1 MATLAEFRAQYPQ
14 YDAVPDLALADSLHQ
29 KFYAKIPKMDFY
41 KTIGLGSAAAIPGAE
56 NVITGKAAPEVSMRD
71 RIMGVIETPA
81 VLAGGLASSIAAPL
95 ATIYGELTNAAPQG
109 SSQAI
114 AAGKA
119 MAAKA
124 REQFYQPRT
133 QTSREILG
141 AVGEFLQPITGA
153 LPPTLGAVGTS
164 INALAPAALMQ
175 AGAVARPAISQAT
188 APVRNALANVMTREQ
203 PSMVGMGAASTAED
217 LMRQQRLEQFG
228 IRATAGERERN
239 LQKQQFESDVQR
251 GALPG
256 VSENVKGKLGR
267 ELGAFKVGQ
276 KEDILNQFER
286 MTNQVV
292 GPEGKGIDRSA
303 PRAIGNIIDKQLVK
317 QYQTKLQKVN
327 DAYEDA
333 KASGETKQIVDTSK
347 LDQWLIDNAPEAIS
361 VPQIQTI
368 GAKLKQLK
376 EITGNQVS
384 IDDLENLYKSAGN
397 LAEGNPSASLFMG
410 KVKGVINEMTEGAGG
425 NLYRAARMERKQL
438 AKDFENVKRVDELLG
453 TKAGKTDRKVALDNV
468 YDHIVVDGSLEEMRT
483 VTQLLKKGGKEG
495 QQAYKELTGY
505 TLQRMKDLLLK
516 KGDETDDIRLN
527 NFNNFIT
534 QLDREEKLGYMFG
547 KTGRDTLL
555 DLRKSIND
563 VMVKEPGAV
572 NYPNTAGAVL
582 RGLEV
587 LQNLP
592 IKIPGTQ
599 TAAEFARGRQ
609 YKKQLAESLK
619 QPNQLAPKQPNQ
631 NNLAPPYVEI
641 RGVGSTGE

>member
-1 MATLAEFRAQYPQ
+1 MATLAEFRAEYPQ
-14 YDAVPDLALADSLHQ
+14 YDSVPDLALADSLHQ

-175 AGAVARPAISQAT
+175 AGAVARPAITQAT

-203 PSMVGMGAASTAED
+203 PDMVGMGAASTAED

-256 VSENVKGKLGR
+256 VSENVKAKLGK
-267 ELGAFKVGQ
+267 EYGAFKVGQ

-286 MTNQVV
+286 MTEEVGGTIDRSTPRALGTFVDKTLSNIYTNKFKDYKAKYKLADDSGETLEQVPYQSLLDYIGTKSTTRREKLDPILNDVAELLGMNDPQKTGTISIRNLEDIYQVV
-292 GPEGKGIDRSA
+292 G
-303 PRAIGNIIDKQLVK
+303 
-317 QYQTKLQKVN
+317 T
-327 DAYEDA
+327 A
-333 KASGETKQIVDTSK
+333 KDS
-347 LDQWLIDNAPEAIS
+347 
-361 VPQIQTI
+361 
-368 GAKLKQLK
+368 
-376 EITGNQVS
+376 
-384 IDDLENLYKSAGN
+384 
-397 LAEGNPSASLFMG
+397 PSARPLKDLITKIG
-410 KVKGVINEMTEGAGG
+410 DGAGG
-425 NLYRAARMERKQL
+425 KLYQDARQARTQL
-438 AKDFENVKRVDELLG
+438 AKEFEDVYRVDKLLG
-453 TKAGKTDRKVALDNV
+453 TKAGYKDRQVALDDV
-468 YDHIVVDGSLEEMRT
+468 YNHIIVDGPLEEMRT
-483 VTQLLKKGGKEG
+483 VTSLLKKTPEG
-495 QQAYKELTGY
+495 QKAYQELQGY

-516 KGDETDDIRLN
+516 KGDESEAVRLN
-527 NFNNFIT
+527 NFNNFVT
-534 QLDREEKLGYMFG
+534 QLDREDKLSYMFG
-547 KTGRDTLL
+547 KTGRDKLL
-555 DLRKSIND
+555 DLKQSISD

-582 RGLEV
+582 RGLEA

-609 YKKQLAESLK
+609 YKKQLEESLK

>member
-1 MATLAEFRAQYPQ
+1 MATLAEFRAEYPQ
-14 YDAVPDLALADSLHQ
+14 YDSVPDLALADSLHQ

-56 NVITGKAAPEVSMRD
+56 GVVTGVKSPEVSMRD
-71 RIMGVIETPA
+71 RIIGVIETPA

-95 ATIYGELTNAAPQG
+95 ATIYGELANAAPLG
-109 SSQAI
+109 SPQAS

-164 INALAPAALMQ
+164 LNALAPAALMQ
-175 AGAVARPAISQAT
+175 AGAVARPAITQAT

-203 PSMVGMGAASTAED
+203 PDMVGMGAASTAED

-256 VSENVKGKLGR
+256 VSENVKAKLGR

-286 MTNQVV
+286 MTEEVGGTIDRSTPRALGTFVDKTLSNIYTDKFKDYKAKYKLADDSGETLEQVPYQSLLDYIGTKSTTRREKLDPILNDVAELLGMNDPQKTGTISIRNLEDIYQVV
-292 GPEGKGIDRSA
+292 G
-303 PRAIGNIIDKQLVK
+303 
-317 QYQTKLQKVN
+317 T
-327 DAYEDA
+327 A
-333 KASGETKQIVDTSK
+333 KDS
-347 LDQWLIDNAPEAIS
+347 
-361 VPQIQTI
+361 
-368 GAKLKQLK
+368 
-376 EITGNQVS
+376 
-384 IDDLENLYKSAGN
+384 
-397 LAEGNPSASLFMG
+397 PSARPLKDLITKIG
-410 KVKGVINEMTEGAGG
+410 DGAGG
-425 NLYRAARMERKQL
+425 KLYQDARQARTQL
-438 AKDFENVKRVDELLG
+438 AKEFEDVYRVDKLLG
-453 TKAGKTDRKVALDNV
+453 TKAGYKDRQVALDDV
-468 YDHIVVDGSLEEMRT
+468 YNHIIVDGPLEEMRT
-483 VTQLLKKGGKEG
+483 VTSLLKKTPEG
-495 QQAYKELTGY
+495 QKAYQELQGY

-516 KGDETDDIRLN
+516 KGDESEAVRLN
-527 NFNNFIT
+527 NFNNFVT
-534 QLDREEKLGYMFG
+534 QLDREDKLSYMFG
-547 KTGRDTLL
+547 KTGRDKLL
-555 DLRKSIND
+555 DLKQSISD

-582 RGLEV
+582 RGLEA

-592 IKIPGTQ
+592 VKIPGTQ

-631 NNLAPPYVEI
+631 NNLAPPYFEI